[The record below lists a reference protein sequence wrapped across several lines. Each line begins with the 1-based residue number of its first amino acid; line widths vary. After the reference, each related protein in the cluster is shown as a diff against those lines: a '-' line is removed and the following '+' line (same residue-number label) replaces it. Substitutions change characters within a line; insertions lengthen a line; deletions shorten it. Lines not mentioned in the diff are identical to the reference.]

1 MKSYPF
7 KNSIILFKKIIAT
20 IIIYTFIFSFLSISS
35 ALANQNLRP
44 IEISQGGN
52 GTAGA
57 IGRDLQMQKAK
68 TLVREVAGTGI
79 FKPTKTALIWAFK
92 QMAAF
97 YKNDA
102 QRFNNAVEWLVNT
115 DAITIH
121 TMARESQAT
130 RAPPRGKLIIIYAGP
145 GAGKSILTAHAIDR
159 IPLKWLVVYTTRN
172 ARPGEKKGN
181 PFYRYG
187 MTAEEFDRFPNNKLL
202 YIKSGTKERG
212 YVVDVEASKKLMVEG
227 NNLIIHSW
235 KWPEFID
242 RSSAFE
248 GTVPICLYV
257 DKEATTKRLA
267 YRLIKEEAAGLG
279 LLPNG
284 YKLPKTSSD
293 VDLETVEKDLQKDA
307 PGIYKDYLSRLE
319 DIDKTQ
325 AKYNEIRSSIER
337 KKRFKYLVDNSG
349 FLAAAERDLMSIL
362 IADRYLSLTQ
372 DKRIFPEFF
381 EQYVKR
387 SEQLKNQ
394 LGQWSL
400 KQPTAT
406 TTSVTTTKPTETI
419 TLKPAVLLVGPKAMK
434 EQLEFLSGFEE
445 IKGNIEIFTAADLN
459 DAEAMRK
466 QLGNRYIILRI
477 FNCTDSDIQ
486 MTEAV
491 L

>member
-1 MKSYPF
+1 
-7 KNSIILFKKIIAT
+7 
-20 IIIYTFIFSFLSISS
+20 
-35 ALANQNLRP
+35 
-44 IEISQGGN
+44 
-52 GTAGA
+52 
-57 IGRDLQMQKAK
+57 
-68 TLVREVAGTGI
+68 
-79 FKPTKTALIWAFK
+79 
-92 QMAAF
+92 
-97 YKNDA
+97 
-102 QRFNNAVEWLVNT
+102 
-115 DAITIH
+115 
-121 TMARESQAT
+121 
-130 RAPPRGKLIIIYAGP
+130 
-145 GAGKSILTAHAIDR
+145 
-159 IPLKWLVVYTTRN
+159 
-172 ARPGEKKGN
+172 
-181 PFYRYG
+181 
-187 MTAEEFDRFPNNKLL
+187 
-202 YIKSGTKERG
+202 
-212 YVVDVEASKKLMVEG
+212 
-227 NNLIIHSW
+227 
-235 KWPEFID
+235 
-242 RSSAFE
+242 
-248 GTVPICLYV
+248 
-257 DKEATTKRLA
+257 
-267 YRLIKEEAAGLG
+267 
-279 LLPNG
+279 
-284 YKLPKTSSD
+284 
-293 VDLETVEKDLQKDA
+293 VEKDLQKDA

-491 L
+491 LKLIGNVEIMKTKNPNEILAILQSM